1 MVHDSEEDE
10 EVELDAGS
18 EEEVASCEEAEDQVA
33 SDEEA
38 EDECDEHV
46 AKKQKLDISASK
58 VGCD

>member
-1 MVHDSEEDE
+1 LVHDSEDDE

-18 EEEVASCEEAEDQVA
+18 EEEVASCEEAEEVA
-33 SDEEA
+33 SCEEA